1 MLEFELD
8 IVWEVKEDNKIE
20 DLIYK
25 VVEAALKEEM
35 ADCKANVSIV
45 ITDNKKIQ
53 QINLQHRNKDMATDV
68 LSFPGY
74 EKDEWN
80 EIKASGEFVSM
91 GDIMV
96 STEKV
101 VEQAELYGN
110 TFDREFAYLITHGML
125 HLMGYDHMV
134 EEDKTIMREK
144 EELILESLGLSRQD
158 EN

>member
-1 MLEFELD
+1 MLEIELD
-8 IVWEVKEDNKIE
+8 ILWEVEKDNKIE
-20 DLIYK
+20 ELIYK
-25 VVEAALKEEM
+25 VVEAALKEEK

-45 ITDNKKIQ
+45 ITNNEQIQ
-53 QINLQHRNKDMATDV
+53 KVNYEHRNKDMATDV

-74 EKDEWN
+74 EKEEWDK
-80 EIKASGEFVSM
+80 IKTSYEYVIV

-134 EEDKTIMREK
+134 EEDKAVMREK
-144 EELILESLGLSRQD
+144 EEIILKTLGLSRQG
-158 EN
+158 E